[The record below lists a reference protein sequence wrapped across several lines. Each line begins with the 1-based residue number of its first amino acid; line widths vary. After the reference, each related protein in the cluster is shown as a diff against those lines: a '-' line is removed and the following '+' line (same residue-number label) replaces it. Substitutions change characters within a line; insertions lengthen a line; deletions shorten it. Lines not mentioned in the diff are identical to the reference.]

1 MKSRLTISEIEQ
13 LKLTAA
19 FISNNM
25 HRKIKLD
32 ELCAIAL
39 MNRHR
44 LNECFQKIY
53 GKNVFGYITT
63 LRMQK
68 ARELLLQTDDPIQD
82 IGNAIGYEYPNNF
95 SKAYKRFYKHSPGEE
110 RIDKEIKVSSNGG
123 KI

>member
-13 LKLTAA
+13 LKLTAD

-25 HRKIKLD
+25 QRKIKLD

-63 LRMQK
+63 QRMQK
-68 ARELLLQTDDPIQD
+68 ARELLLHTDDPIQN

-95 SKAYKRFYKHSPGEE
+95 SKAYKRFYKHAPGEE
-110 RIDKEIKVSSNGG
+110 RREKDITVISNDN